1 MPPIQRAWLGDHW
14 WNPGERPPTPLWPA
28 TIRSYIIYCL
38 NVCVL
43 SSSRQS
49 DLMSFVVITY
59 TSIINNAKIGSYI
72 IYCVRCVIITWISII
87 HTIWSSIICN
97 SIINNQILLRVSI
110 ASTSMRSSCHLSHF
124 DLWHVER
131 ALCYGEMWDGRTL
144 KSCPLI
150 PQQASPG
157 GVHDTLLSVSLLER
171 CWDWDDQHKEPM
183 IDIKII

>member
-1 MPPIQRAWLGDHW
+1 MLNSKRLRENAKQMQKRIQSRLRITWDKTGAHLHPSLRSQEALQLHFLDFLYKFMNISHVQHHHHFHHNQLTPSSSKLLPPIQRAWLGDHW

-87 HTIWSSIICN
+87 HTIWSSLIC
-97 SIINNQILLRVSI
+97 
-110 ASTSMRSSCHLSHF
+110 T
-124 DLWHVER
+124 
-131 ALCYGEMWDGRTL
+131 AL
-144 KSCPLI
+144 
-150 PQQASPG
+150 
-157 GVHDTLLSVSLLER
+157 
-171 CWDWDDQHKEPM
+171 
-183 IDIKII
+183 